1 MNKLSKLDTTKI
13 EVNYTNLAKKYYNT
27 DETSVSE
34 YVSKLA
40 KQSAANSNE
49 PGRVTFF
56 ANLGGFCLKFSY
68 ARNPTCR
75 CSGEGLEAQ
84 SCKKGRLSL
93 PLN

>member
-49 PGRVTFF
+49 PGRVTFSASF
-56 ANLGGFCLKFSY
+56 VNYFSEL
-68 ARNPTCR
+68 C
-75 CSGEGLEAQ
+75 Q
-84 SCKKGRLSL
+84 SSYDAWEKAGKPFRE
-93 PLN
+93 